1 MKNQFKVFIL
11 CQGWRAEGF
20 LDFIF
25 KVPYQ
30 TTVFFLM
37 FLETMKQATSHF
49 SNTYTKEEKA
59 KEDAGENKTSPFQK
73 APKER
78 QRTN

>member
-1 MKNQFKVFIL
+1 
-11 CQGWRAEGF
+11 
-20 LDFIF
+20 
-25 KVPYQ
+25 
-30 TTVFFLM
+30 M